1 MAMIRPVPAIL
12 WIGAADDVELAL
24 ARRAAARLVN
34 VVNAADVAAV
44 VAMAPAAFVDRS
56 PVAIVLAS
64 PAPDRWS
71 LAECVAV
78 SRRWPLAP
86 LVSVA
91 ATLVEG
97 RRRSGPPLPG
107 VEEVAWHELGGRLAW
122 WLDDRRRGIPGGLG
136 MPVTAR
142 REERLVEAAS
152 RVAGFAAR
160 GGPAVSIAA
169 ARAADLEGLADLVTA
184 SGRPIL
190 RRTIGRPALDEPA
203 EILVWDVSVLSSAEL
218 TWVGLLTANRP
229 DLAVVL
235 LDSFPRG
242 DLAVAALR
250 SGAAAVLAR
259 PVSLEAL
266 TGTLLAVEARQ
277 AAGVGSL

>member
-1 MAMIRPVPAIL
+1 MAVIRPVPAIL

-24 ARRAAARLVN
+24 ARRAAARLVD
-34 VVNAADVAAV
+34 VVDAADVATV
-44 VAMAPAAFVDRS
+44 VAEAPAPFIERS

-71 LAECVAV
+71 LADCAAV

-91 ATLVEG
+91 TTLVEG

-107 VEEVAWHELGGRLAW
+107 VEEVAWHEFAGRLAW

-136 MPVTAR
+136 MPATAR
-142 REERLVEAAS
+142 REERLVEAAG

-160 GGPAVSIAA
+160 GGAAVSIAA

-190 RRTIGRPALDEPA
+190 RRTLGRPALDEPA
-203 EILVWDVSVLSSAEL
+203 EILVWDVSVLSPAEL
-218 TWVGLLTANRP
+218 IWVGLLSANRP
-229 DLAVVL
+229 ALAVIL

-242 DLAVAALR
+242 DLALAAVR
-250 SGAAAVLAR
+250 AGAAAVLAR

-266 TGTLLAVEARQ
+266 TGTLLALEARRR
-277 AAGVGSL
+277 AVVASL